1 MALALL
7 GLPIL
12 AIDGKGG
19 AMTGKRRPTGIKIQ
33 VGYSDEVDDAICL
46 TVVVEGSGLPKMQYR
61 VPLRDAEEISENLW
75 GRCNR
80 QEEGKVN
87 D

>member
-1 MALALL
+1 MA
-7 GLPIL
+7 
-12 AIDGKGG
+12 
-19 AMTGKRRPTGIKIQ
+19 KRRPTGIKIQ

-75 GRCNR
+75 DAATAKRKAR
-80 QEEGKVN
+80 
-87 D
+87 